1 MFELTKKP
9 RHAPIAKR
17 TGQPAFTIVEI
28 MIAVVVIAIIAG
40 ISVVTYVNIQKTAA
54 EGSVL
59 SQLRQI
65 TQRVESMH
73 LSDGRVPEAIDSIAK
88 TSPDVQIVFVNAAG
102 ESSLYYSNLSEA
114 QNGVLFYNHCKDLVS
129 EGYGNGPNDFGANT
143 IAYISGC
150 RVYDVNYLQINGWNG
165 GFNVSSPSVTQE
177 MLQSYI
183 DAAIARNPD
192 HPSYHETVQ
201 NFMNEL
207 IRRFTSEGGHFPITE
222 FWRPW
227 VGIPTLP
234 PPESSSGATQGSF
247 CIVATH
253 AKYSDISYVTTS
265 GNLTPRAGASCS

>member
-1 MFELTKKP
+1 MSTD
-9 RHAPIAKR
+9 RHPHR
-17 TGQPAFTIVEI
+17 HRSGGFTIIELIIVI
-28 MIAVVVIAIIAG
+28 VVVGILAAIG
-40 ISVVTYVNIQKTAA
+40 IPAYNNMQRKAA
-54 EGSVL
+54 TSSVL
-59 SQLRQI
+59 SYLRQI
-65 TQRVESMH
+65 TQRTEGKNIRDGQIPQVIDG
-73 LSDGRVPEAIDSIAK
+73 LSEK
-88 TSPDVQIVFVNAAG
+88 SPDVQIVYVTAG
-102 ESSLYYSNLSEA
+102 SGSEYYYSNLTNP
-114 QNGVLFYNHCKDLVS
+114 QNGLLFYDHCRDLVS

-183 DAAIARNPD
+183 DTAIAHNPD

-207 IRRFTSEGGHFPITE
+207 IRRFTSEGGRFPITE

-234 PPESSSGATQGSF
+234 PPEAGQMGPSEGY
-247 CIVATH
+247 CIIGTH
-253 AKYSDISYVTTS
+253 IKYSDISYVTTS
-265 GNLTPRAGASCS
+265 SNLTPRLGASCD